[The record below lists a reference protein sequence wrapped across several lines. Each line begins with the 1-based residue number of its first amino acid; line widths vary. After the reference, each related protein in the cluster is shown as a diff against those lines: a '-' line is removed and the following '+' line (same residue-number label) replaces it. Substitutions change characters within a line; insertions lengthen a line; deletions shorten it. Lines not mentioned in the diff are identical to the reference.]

1 MDLGVW
7 VDSVTLDDGIVKVVV
22 ALTEELNLL
31 GLLTDDGLLQV
42 DATVGLIGVGLKG
55 ADCPVK
61 VADS

>member
-31 GLLTDDGLLQV
+31 GLLTDDGLL
-42 DATVGLIGVGLKG
+42 
-55 ADCPVK
+55 
-61 VADS
+61 